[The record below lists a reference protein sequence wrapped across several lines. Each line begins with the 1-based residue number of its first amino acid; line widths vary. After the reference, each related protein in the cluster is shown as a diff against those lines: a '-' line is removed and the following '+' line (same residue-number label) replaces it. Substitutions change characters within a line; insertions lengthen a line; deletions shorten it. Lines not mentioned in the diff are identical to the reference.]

1 MERADLVEYFEE
13 HLFVPQLKARNKDGV
28 LQELIDVLV
37 TNSFIR
43 NREIV
48 LEMLRKRELLGSTGI
63 GKGIAIPHGRTTA
76 APRVVIVFGRSEEG
90 IPFDSIDGQPV
101 YLIFMIISP
110 PAEEGNVY
118 LPILGKLV
126 TVLNSDQDREML
138 KHATNFSDF
147 IKIIKGEVK

>member
-1 MERADLVEYFEE
+1 MERADLVEYFEAD
-13 HLFVPQLKARNKDGV
+13 LFVPQLKARTKDGV

-37 TNSFIR
+37 ANSFIR

-76 APRVVIVFGRSEEG
+76 APRVVIVFGRSDEG
-90 IPFDSIDGQPV
+90 IPFGSIDGQPV
-101 YLIFMIISP
+101 FLIFMIISP

-126 TVLNSDQDREML
+126 TVLNNEKDREML
-138 KHATNFSDF
+138 KQATNFSDF
-147 IKIIKGEVK
+147 LKIIKGEVE